1 MSERA
6 DVVVLG
12 AGIVGVSAALHL
24 QERGRD
30 VAVVERESEAGR
42 GTSYGNAG
50 LIERSS
56 IYPYAFPRDLL
67 TIARYA
73 MNRSTDAHYHLSA
86 LPGLAPFMVRY
97 YFNSSP
103 AGVARIARDA
113 RPLIEHSLIEH
124 ERLIAAAGATGL
136 MRKVGWIKAF
146 RTPKSFDKGRNDAAR
161 LRGYDLDIEELD
173 PAALAEREPHLG
185 EGLIGALH
193 FHDPGAISDPG
204 GLVQSYNALF
214 QSRGGRFV
222 QGDATTL
229 EQDSRGWRVKTLDGW
244 LVAREV
250 VVALGPWSDLVFK
263 ALGYRLPF
271 GIKRG
276 YHQHFGS
283 KGNAVLNHPVLDFD
297 GGYLLAPMARGI
309 RLTTGAEF
317 ARRGSPPTPVQLA
330 RALPTARSL
339 YPLAD
344 PVEDKPWMGSRP
356 CLPDMLPIIGRAPKH
371 DGIWFDFGH
380 QHHGLTLGP
389 VSGRLLAEQM
399 TGEQPFTD
407 PAPYRMERFG

>member
-1 MSERA
+1 MIERV

-30 VAVVERESEAGR
+30 VAVVDRENAAGR

-86 LPGLAPFMVRY
+86 LPGLAPFMIRY

-204 GLVQSYNALF
+204 GLVQAYNALF

-229 EQDSRGWRVKTLDGW
+229 EQDPQGWRVKTRDGW

-297 GGYLLAPMARGI
+297 GGYLLAPMAKGI

>member
-1 MSERA
+1 MNERA

-30 VAVVERESEAGR
+30 VAVVERENEAGR

-86 LPGLAPFMVRY
+86 LPGLAPFMIRY

-103 AGVARIARDA
+103 DGVARIARDA

-161 LRGYDLDIEELD
+161 LRGYDLDVEELD

-222 QGDATTL
+222 QGDAATL
-229 EQDSRGWRVKTLDGW
+229 EQDPQGWRVKTRDGR

-297 GGYLLAPMARGI
+297 GGYLLAPMAKGI

-399 TGEQPFTD
+399 TGQQPFTD

>member
-30 VAVVERESEAGR
+30 VAVVERENEAGR

-86 LPGLAPFMVRY
+86 LPGLAPFMIRY

-214 QSRGGRFV
+214 QSRGGRFA
-222 QGDATTL
+222 QGDAATL
-229 EQDSRGWRVKTLDGW
+229 EQDPQGWRVKTRDGW
-244 LVAREV
+244 LAAREV

-276 YHQHFGS
+276 YHMHFGS

-297 GGYLLAPMARGI
+297 GGYLLAPMAKGI

-344 PVEDKPWMGSRP
+344 PVEDKPWIGSRP

-399 TGEQPFTD
+399 TGQQPFTD

>member
-1 MSERA
+1 MNERA

-30 VAVVERESEAGR
+30 VAVVERENEAGR

-86 LPGLAPFMVRY
+86 LPGLAPFMIRY

-103 AGVARIARDA
+103 DGVARIARDA

-222 QGDATTL
+222 QGDAATL
-229 EQDSRGWRVKTLDGW
+229 EQDPQGWRVKTRDGR

-297 GGYLLAPMARGI
+297 GGYLLAPMAKGI

-399 TGEQPFTD
+399 TGQQPFTD

>member
-1 MSERA
+1 MNERA

-30 VAVVERESEAGR
+30 VAVVERENEAGR

-73 MNRSTDAHYHLSA
+73 MNRSTDAHYHMSA

-103 AGVARIARDA
+103 DGVARIARDA

-222 QGDATTL
+222 QGDAATL
-229 EQDSRGWRVKTLDGW
+229 EQDPQGWRVKTRDGR

-297 GGYLLAPMARGI
+297 GGYLLAPMAKGI

-399 TGEQPFTD
+399 TGQQPFTD

>member
-1 MSERA
+1 MNERA

-30 VAVVERESEAGR
+30 VAVVERENEAGR

-86 LPGLAPFMVRY
+86 LPGLAPFMIRY

-103 AGVARIARDA
+103 DGVARIARDA

-222 QGDATTL
+222 QGDAATL
-229 EQDSRGWRVKTLDGW
+229 EQDPQGWRVKTRDGRI
-244 LVAREV
+244 VAREV

-297 GGYLLAPMARGI
+297 GGYLLAPMAKGI

-317 ARRGSPPTPVQLA
+317 ARRGFA
-330 RALPTARSL
+330 
-339 YPLAD
+339 
-344 PVEDKPWMGSRP
+344 
-356 CLPDMLPIIGRAPKH
+356 
-371 DGIWFDFGH
+371 
-380 QHHGLTLGP
+380 
-389 VSGRLLAEQM
+389 
-399 TGEQPFTD
+399 TD
-407 PAPYRMERFG
+407 PRATGASPADGPQSLSAG

>member
-1 MSERA
+1 MSPWWNVRTKRA
-6 DVVVLG
+6 
-12 AGIVGVSAALHL
+12 
-24 QERGRD
+24 
-30 VAVVERESEAGR
+30 R

-86 LPGLAPFMVRY
+86 LPGLAPFMIRY

-103 AGVARIARDA
+103 DGVARIARDA

-222 QGDATTL
+222 QGDAATL
-229 EQDSRGWRVKTLDGW
+229 EQDPQGWRVKTRDGR

-297 GGYLLAPMARGI
+297 GGYLLAPMAKGI

-399 TGEQPFTD
+399 TGQQPFTD

>member
-1 MSERA
+1 MLKA

-30 VAVVERESEAGR
+30 VALVERERAAGT

-56 IYPYAFPRDLL
+56 IYPYAFPRDLAS
-67 TIARYA
+67 IARYA

-86 LPGLAPFMVRY
+86 LPGLAPFLIRY
-97 YFNSSP
+97 FLNSSP
-103 AGVARIARDA
+103 AGVERIARA
-113 RPLIEHSLIEH
+113 SRPLIERSLVEH
-124 ERLIAAAGATGL
+124 ERLMEAAGATGL
-136 MRKVGWIKAF
+136 MRKVGWIRAF
-146 RTPKSFDKGRNDAAR
+146 RTRKSLDKGMADAAR
-161 LRGYDLDIEELD
+161 LDGLGLEIDRLD
-173 PAALAEREPHLG
+173 AAAIAEREPHLG

-193 FHDPGAISDPG
+193 FRDPGAISDPG
-204 GLVQSYNALF
+204 GLVERYNALF
-214 QSRGGRFV
+214 MARGGRFL
-222 QGDATTL
+222 QGDAATL
-229 EQDSRGWRVKTLDGW
+229 EEDAPGWRVRTQGGW
-244 LVAREV
+244 LSAREV
-250 VVALGPWSDLVFK
+250 VVALGPWSDVVFK

-276 YHQHFGS
+276 YHMHFRPR
-283 KGNAVLNHPVLDFD
+283 GNAVLNHPVLDVD
-297 GGYLLAPMARGI
+297 GGFLLAPMERGV

-317 ARRGSPPTPVQLA
+317 ARRDAPPTPVQLGRAVPKA
-330 RALPTARSL
+330 RALFPLDTA
-339 YPLAD
+339 
-344 PVEDKPWMGSRP
+344 VEDQPWMGSRP

-371 DGIWFDFGH
+371 EGIWFDFGH

-407 PAPYRMERFG
+407 PAPYRMERFA